1 MFINSTIKLLIVGSD
16 YEWSIE
22 QSYLKVLRNKV
33 VITELYPLQNKFFDF
48 YYKSLI
54 HKLVC
59 RFGLTNILKRLN
71 KELLLFVELF
81 QPTHIW
87 IFKGME
93 VLPSTLQVFKEKG
106 IKIINYNPDNPFIF
120 TGRGSG
126 NKNITQS
133 ISLYDWYLSYDRS
146 VVQQLKAIMVHA
158 DLFPFAIE
166 FEQNDIP
173 LANRLSI
180 PRLAFIGNPDQE
192 RVIFL
197 NQLAALG
204 VPLDV
209 YGHDWNSNKLHANI
223 KVFDALSRL
232 EYKQLAPQYKAILN
246 LMRIHNVDSHNM
258 RSLEIPAF
266 GGVQLASRTTD
277 HTLFF
282 EDGKEVFL
290 FSNAAEAAQQW
301 STILTL
307 SNQYLLEGIQ
317 SAQHKL
323 LQKHSYAARIDY
335 FLEGLTHL

>member
-1 MFINSTIKLLIVGSD
+1 MVSSFKILVIGSN

-22 QSYLKVLRNKV
+22 KKYLKELNNKKL
-33 VITELYPLQNKFFDF
+33 IAELYPLQNKFFDY
-48 YYKSLI
+48 YYKSII
-54 HKLVC
+54 HKIIYG
-59 RFGLTNILKRLN
+59 FGLSNILKRLN
-71 KELLLFVELF
+71 KELLLFVESF

-93 VLPSTLQVFKEKG
+93 VLPSSLQNFSEKG
-106 IKIINYNPDNPFIF
+106 IKLINYNPDNPFIF

-146 VVQQLKAIMVHA
+146 VVQQLKAMKVHA
-158 DLFPFAIE
+158 DLFPFAID
-166 FEQNDIP
+166 FEQTDI
-173 LANRLSI
+173 LLENRLSI

-209 YGHDWNSNKLHANI
+209 YGHDWNRNRLHPNI
-223 KVFDALSRL
+223 KLFGALSRAN
-232 EYKQLAPQYKAILN
+232 YQKIVPQYKAVLN
-246 LMRIHNVDSHNM
+246 IMRIHNLDSHNM

-277 HTLFF
+277 HVVFF
-282 EDGKEVFL
+282 EEGKEVFL

-301 STILTL
+301 YNILSL
-307 SNQYLLEGIQ
+307 SDHYLLEGVQ

-323 LQKHSYAARIDY
+323 LQEHSYTARIDF
-335 FLEGLTHL
+335 FLEGLAHL

>member
-1 MFINSTIKLLIVGSD
+1 MLINSTIKLLIVGSD

-22 QSYLKVLRNKV
+22 QSYLQVLRNKE

-54 HKLVC
+54 HKLFY
-59 RFGLTNILKRLN
+59 RLGLSNILKRLN
-71 KELLLFVELF
+71 NELLLFVESF

-87 IFKGME
+87 LFKGME
-93 VLPSTLQVFKEKG
+93 VLPTTLQAFKDKG
-106 IKIINYNPDNPFIF
+106 IKLINYNPDNPFVF

-126 NKNITQS
+126 NKNISQS

-146 VVQQLKAIMVHA
+146 VVQQLKAMKVHA

-166 FEQNDIP
+166 FEQIDIP
-173 LANRLSI
+173 LENRLSI

-192 RVIFL
+192 RVLFL

-204 VPLDV
+204 VLLDV

-223 KVFDALSRL
+223 TVFDALSRAD
-232 EYKQLAPQYKAILN
+232 YQKIVPQYKAVLN
-246 LMRIHNVDSHNM
+246 IMRIHNLDSHNM

-266 GGVQLASRTTD
+266 GGVQLASRTND
-277 HTLFF
+277 HAFFF
-282 EDGKEVFL
+282 EEGKEVFL

-301 STILTL
+301 STFLSL
-307 SNQYLLEGIQ
+307 SNQYLLEGVQ

-323 LQKHSYAARIDY
+323 LQKHSYAARIDF
-335 FLEGLTHL
+335 FLEGLAHL